1 MAVDVKSNLELDDA
15 RWIYKKILLID
26 DFYGRGNH
34 LLLYKDCDEKYRT
47 FTIFMEAG
55 IRNNDY
61 CCYVYPTESERL
73 KFDNFFKRH
82 LGRIRLI
89 PMAAEIEEITAGD
102 IERVSDVI
110 RKLHDSTEGYSTLRL
125 QIDYGNIPND
135 GNIKAILDLEKLLYN
150 GCGRDLSTMSAFDM
164 CQQDGEIVKELIKN
178 HERVTL
184 PAIDDAPATFFTLG
198 KEINLT
204 PSIHVQSREDKESCM
219 ENSMD
224 ILILSL
230 LQQCPM
236 HGPRIAKA
244 IGQNFQSHADE
255 RSILSTLSSLENRGY
270 IEALARRGDDTKIYE
285 LTHAGNRFI
294 ERRIRECTKVQGS
307 LRAFVSKRN

>member
-1 MAVDVKSNLELDDA
+1 MAVDVESTIELDDA
-15 RWIYKKILLID
+15 RWIYKKILLVD

-34 LLLYKDCDEKYRT
+34 LLLYLDCDEKYHT

-61 CCYVYPTESERL
+61 CCYIYPTESERL
-73 KFDNFFKRH
+73 RFDNFFKRH
-82 LGRIRLI
+82 SGRIRLI
-89 PMAAEIEEITAGD
+89 PMAAEIGEITAGD

-110 RKLHDSTEGYSTLRL
+110 KKVHDSAEGYGALRL
-125 QIDYGNIPND
+125 QIDYGDIPGNS
-135 GNIKAILDLEKLLYN
+135 NIKAILNLEKSLCQRSGLEI
-150 GCGRDLSTMSAFDM
+150 STMSAFNMRHLDE
-164 CQQDGEIVKELIKN
+164 DVVKELIKN

-184 PAIDDAPATFFTLG
+184 PAVDEAPVTFFPLG
-198 KEINLT
+198 KEINLA

-236 HGPRIAKA
+236 HGPRITKA
-244 IGQNFQSHADE
+244 IEQNFQSRADE
-255 RSILSTLSSLENRGY
+255 SCIFSTLSSLENQGY
-270 IEALARRGDDTKIYE
+270 IKGVIRRGDNTKIYE
-285 LTHAGNRFI
+285 LTRAGNRFI
-294 ERRIRECTKVQGS
+294 ERRIRECAKVQGS
-307 LRAFVSKRN
+307 LRAFVSK